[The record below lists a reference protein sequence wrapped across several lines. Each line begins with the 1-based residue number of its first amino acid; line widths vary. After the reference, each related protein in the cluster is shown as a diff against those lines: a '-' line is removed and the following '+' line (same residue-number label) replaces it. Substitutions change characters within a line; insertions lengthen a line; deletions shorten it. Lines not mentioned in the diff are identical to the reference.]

1 MFENTKVERIFT
13 RSLVAGMNAFTD
25 RPWAEMHKGNPI
37 DESWLAQQLRPYG
50 IQPKNIWINGT
61 QAKGYLRE
69 DFIDAFRR
77 YIPRSEVQSLLPP
90 PPPAE
95 PPSSSAS

>member
-1 MFENTKVERIFT
+1 M
-13 RSLVAGMNAFTD
+13 SAFTG
-25 RPWAEMHKGNPI
+25 RPWAEMRKGKAI

-50 IQPKNIWINGT
+50 IQPKNIWIDGT

-77 YIPRSEVQSLLPP
+77 YIPRSEVQSLLGQ

-95 PPSSSAS
+95 PPSSSA